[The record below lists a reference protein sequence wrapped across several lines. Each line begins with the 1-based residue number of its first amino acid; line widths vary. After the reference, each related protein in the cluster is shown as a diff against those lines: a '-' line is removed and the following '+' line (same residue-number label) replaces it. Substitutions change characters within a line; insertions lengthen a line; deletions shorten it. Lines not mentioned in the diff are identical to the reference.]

1 MKKITLL
8 SLVAVLLTALTF
20 TSCNDDNGYSYLTK
34 EQQDAYQT
42 KMAGSYSNLV
52 LLFDHKNDA
61 DVNKQIDSVETECY
75 FSMRNDSTFTIS
87 NFPIKKLAEHI
98 SNPELKEA
106 ISKVEDK
113 TVAGKYMVLPNS
125 LTNQAYFYAC
135 PSPINLNLTYGS
147 DAKEHKVVLVF
158 TANTYDYNTQHYVGG
173 CIWSTKQIV
182 FPFYL
187 TSIFVD
193 GAKTDY
199 IKNSIYPNAYVRY
212 VSFVCRNKAASK

>member
-20 TSCNDDNGYSYLTK
+20 TSCNTGDDNGYSYLTK

-42 KMAGSYSNLV
+42 KMAGSYRNLV

-61 DVNKQIDSVETECY
+61 NVKNQADSVETECY

-113 TVAGKYMVLPNS
+113 TVTGMYMVLPNS
-125 LTNQAYFYAC
+125 QTNQAYFYAY
-135 PSPINLNLTYGS
+135 PSPINLNLKYGS

-158 TANTYDYNTQHYVGG
+158 SPDTYYAGG
-173 CIWSTKQIV
+173 CIWATKQIG

-187 TSIFVD
+187 TRIFVD
-193 GAKTDY
+193 GAQTNY
-199 IKNSIYPNAYVRY
+199 IKNSINSQPI
-212 VSFVCRNKAASK
+212 VSFACRNKVTSKQ

>member
-20 TSCNDDNGYSYLTK
+20 TSCNTGDDNGYSYLTK

-42 KMAGSYSNLV
+42 KMAGPYRNLV

-61 DVNKQIDSVETECY
+61 NVKNQVDSVETSCD
-75 FSMRNDSTFTIS
+75 FRNDSTFTIN
-87 NFPIKKLAEHI
+87 NFPIKELAEHI

-106 ISKVEDK
+106 ISKVGNLP
-113 TVAGKYMVLPNS
+113 VAGKYMVLPNS
-125 LTNQAYFYAC
+125 QTNQAYFYAC

-158 TANTYDYNTQHYVGG
+158 TTSSYYTGG
-173 CIWSTKQIV
+173 CIWSTRQIG

-193 GAKTDY
+193 GAQTNY
-199 IKNSIYPNAYVRY
+199 IKNSIHSGKY
-212 VSFVCRNKAASK
+212 VSFACRNKATSKQ

>member
-20 TSCNDDNGYSYLTK
+20 TSCNTGDDNGYSLLTK

-42 KMAGSYSNLV
+42 KMAGSYRNLV

-61 DVNKQIDSVETECY
+61 NVKNQADSVETECY

-113 TVAGKYMVLPNS
+113 TMTGMYMVLPNS
-125 LTNQAYFYAC
+125 QTNQAYFYAY
-135 PSPINLNLTYGS
+135 PSPINLNLKYGS

-158 TANTYDYNTQHYVGG
+158 SPDTYYAGG
-173 CIWSTKQIV
+173 CIWATKQIG

-187 TSIFVD
+187 TRIFVD
-193 GAKTDY
+193 GAQTNY
-199 IKNSIYPNAYVRY
+199 IKNSINSQPI
-212 VSFVCRNKAASK
+212 VSFACRNKVTSKQ

>member
-20 TSCNDDNGYSYLTK
+20 TSCNTDDDNSYLTK

-42 KMAGSYSNLV
+42 KMAGSYPNLV

-61 DVNKQIDSVETECY
+61 NVKNQVDSVETECY

-98 SNPELKEA
+98 SDPELKEA
-106 ISKVEDK
+106 ISKVEDR
-113 TVAGKYMVLPNS
+113 TVPGKYMVLPKS
-125 LTNQAYFYAC
+125 QTSQAYFSAC
-135 PSPINLNLTYGS
+135 PSPITLNLKYGS
-147 DAKEHKVVLVF
+147 DAKEHKVVLIF
-158 TANTYDYNTQHYVGG
+158 SAYYAGG
-173 CIWSTKQIV
+173 CIWATKQIG

-187 TSIFVD
+187 TYIFVD
-193 GAKTDY
+193 GAQTNY
-199 IKNSIYPNAYVRY
+199 IKNSINSQPI
-212 VSFVCRNKAASK
+212 VSFVCCNKATSKQ

>member
-20 TSCNDDNGYSYLTK
+20 TSCNTGDDNGYSYLTK
-34 EQQDAYQT
+34 EQQDAYQM

-61 DVNKQIDSVETECY
+61 NVKSQIDSVETSCT

-113 TVAGKYMVLPNS
+113 TVTGKYMVLPNS

-147 DAKEHKVVLVF
+147 DAKEHKVILYF
-158 TANTYDYNTQHYVGG
+158 SSHPYYVGS
-173 CIWSTKQIV
+173 CIWSTKQIG
-182 FPFYL
+182 FLFNL
-187 TSIFVD
+187 TYIFVD
-193 GAKTDY
+193 GAQTNY
-199 IKNSIYPNAYVRY
+199 IKNSINSETT
-212 VSFVCRNKAASK
+212 VSFACRNKMTTK

>member
-20 TSCNDDNGYSYLTK
+20 TSCNTGDDNGYSLLTK

-42 KMAGSYSNLV
+42 KMAGSYRNLV

-61 DVNKQIDSVETECY
+61 NVKNQADSVETECY

-98 SNPELKEA
+98 SDPELKEA

-113 TVAGKYMVLPNS
+113 TVTGMYMVLPNS
-125 LTNQAYFYAC
+125 QTNQAYFYAY
-135 PSPINLNLTYGS
+135 PSPINLNLKYGS

-158 TANTYDYNTQHYVGG
+158 SPDTYYAGG
-173 CIWSTKQIV
+173 CIWATKQIG

-187 TSIFVD
+187 TRIFVD
-193 GAKTDY
+193 GTQTNY
-199 IKNSIYPNAYVRY
+199 IKNSINSQPI
-212 VSFVCRNKAASK
+212 VSFACRNKVTSKQ

>member
-20 TSCNDDNGYSYLTK
+20 TSCNTDDDNSYLTK

-42 KMAGSYSNLV
+42 KMAGSYPNLV

-61 DVNKQIDSVETECY
+61 NVKNQVDSVETECY

-98 SNPELKEA
+98 SDPELKEA
-106 ISKVEDK
+106 ISKVEDR
-113 TVAGKYMVLPNS
+113 TVPGKYMVLPKS
-125 LTNQAYFYAC
+125 QTSQAYFSAC
-135 PSPINLNLTYGS
+135 PSPITLNLKYGS
-147 DAKEHKVVLVF
+147 DAKEHKVVLIF
-158 TANTYDYNTQHYVGG
+158 SAYYAGG
-173 CIWSTKQIV
+173 CIWATKQIG

-187 TSIFVD
+187 TYIFVD
-193 GAKTDY
+193 GAQTNY
-199 IKNSIYPNAYVRY
+199 IKNSINSLPI
-212 VSFVCRNKAASK
+212 VSFICRNKATSKQ

>member
-20 TSCNDDNGYSYLTK
+20 TSCNTGDDNGYSYLTK

-42 KMAGSYSNLV
+42 NMAGHYPNLV

-61 DVNKQIDSVETECY
+61 NVKNQADSVETECY

-113 TVAGKYMVLPNS
+113 PVTGKYMVLPNS
-125 LTNQAYFYAC
+125 QTNQAYFYAC

-158 TANTYDYNTQHYVGG
+158 TPYVGG

-187 TSIFVD
+187 THIFVD
-193 GAKTDY
+193 GAQTNY
-199 IKNSIYPNAYVRY
+199 IKNSINSQPI
-212 VSFVCRNKAASK
+212 VSFVCRNKATSK

>member
-20 TSCNDDNGYSYLTK
+20 TSCNTGDDNGYSYLTK

-42 KMAGSYSNLV
+42 KMAGFYPNLV

-61 DVNKQIDSVETECY
+61 DVNKQIDSVETSCN

-113 TVAGKYMVLPNS
+113 TVTGKYMVLPNS

-135 PSPINLNLTYGS
+135 PSPINLTLTYGS

-158 TANTYDYNTQHYVGG
+158 TASSYYVGS
-173 CIWSTKQIV
+173 CIWSTQQIG
-182 FPFYL
+182 FPFNL
-187 TSIFVD
+187 TYIFVD
-193 GAKTDY
+193 DKQTNY
-199 IKNSIYPNAYVRY
+199 IKNSIHSGAY
-212 VSFVCRNKAASK
+212 VSFACRNKVTTK

>member
-20 TSCNDDNGYSYLTK
+20 TSCNTGDDNGYSLLTK

-61 DVNKQIDSVETECY
+61 NVKNQIDSVETECY

-113 TVAGKYMVLPNS
+113 TVTGMYMVLPNS
-125 LTNQAYFYAC
+125 QTNQAYFYAY

-147 DAKEHKVVLVF
+147 DAKEHKVVLEF
-158 TANTYDYNTQHYVGG
+158 TTSSYYTGG
-173 CIWSTKQIV
+173 CIWSTKQIG

-187 TSIFVD
+187 TRIFVD
-193 GAKTDY
+193 GAQTNY
-199 IKNSIYPNAYVRY
+199 IKNSINSQPI
-212 VSFVCRNKAASK
+212 VSFACRNKVTSKQ

>member
-20 TSCNDDNGYSYLTK
+20 TSCNTGDDNGYSLLTK

-42 KMAGSYSNLV
+42 KMAGSYPNLV

-61 DVNKQIDSVETECY
+61 DDKNKVDSVETSCD
-75 FSMRNDSTFTIS
+75 FRNDSTFTIS

-113 TVAGKYMVLPNS
+113 TVVTGKYMVLPNS
-125 LTNQAYFYAC
+125 KTNQAYFYAC

-158 TANTYDYNTQHYVGG
+158 TTSSYYTGG
-173 CIWSTKQIV
+173 CIWSTRQIG

-193 GAKTDY
+193 GEQTNY
-199 IKNSIYPNAYVRY
+199 IKNSIHSGTY
-212 VSFVCRNKAASK
+212 VSFACRNKVTSKQ

>member
-20 TSCNDDNGYSYLTK
+20 TSCNTGDDNGYSLLTK

-42 KMAGSYSNLV
+42 KMAGSYRNLV

-61 DVNKQIDSVETECY
+61 NVKNQADSVETECY

-98 SNPELKEA
+98 SDPELKEA

-113 TVAGKYMVLPNS
+113 TVTGMYMVLSNS
-125 LTNQAYFYAC
+125 QTNQAYFYAY
-135 PSPINLNLTYGS
+135 PSPINLNLKYGS

-158 TANTYDYNTQHYVGG
+158 SPDTYYAGG
-173 CIWSTKQIV
+173 CIWATKQIG

-187 TSIFVD
+187 TRIFVD
-193 GAKTDY
+193 GTQTNY
-199 IKNSIYPNAYVRY
+199 IKNSINSQPI
-212 VSFVCRNKAASK
+212 VSFACRNKVTSKQ

>member
-20 TSCNDDNGYSYLTK
+20 TSCNTGDDNGYSYLTK

-42 KMAGSYSNLV
+42 KMAGFYPNLM

-61 DVNKQIDSVETECY
+61 NVKNQADSVETSCN

-113 TVAGKYMVLPNS
+113 TVTGKYMVLPNS

-135 PSPINLNLTYGS
+135 PSPINLTLTYGS

-158 TANTYDYNTQHYVGG
+158 TASSYYVGS
-173 CIWSTKQIV
+173 CIWSTKQIG
-182 FPFYL
+182 FPFNLSY
-187 TSIFVD
+187 IFVD
-193 GAKTDY
+193 GAQTNY
-199 IKNSIYPNAYVRY
+199 IKNSIYSDAYVR
-212 VSFVCRNKAASK
+212 FACRNKVTTK

>member
-20 TSCNDDNGYSYLTK
+20 TSCNTGDDNGYSYLTK

-42 KMAGSYSNLV
+42 KMAGPYRNLV

-61 DVNKQIDSVETECY
+61 NVKNQVDSVETSCD
-75 FSMRNDSTFTIS
+75 FRNDSTFTIN
-87 NFPIKKLAEHI
+87 NFPIKELAEHI

-106 ISKVEDK
+106 ISKVGNLP
-113 TVAGKYMVLPNS
+113 VAGKYMVLPNS
-125 LTNQAYFYAC
+125 QTNQAYFYAC

-158 TANTYDYNTQHYVGG
+158 TTSSYYTGG
-173 CIWSTKQIV
+173 CIWSTRQIG

-193 GAKTDY
+193 GAQTNY
-199 IKNSIYPNAYVRY
+199 IKNSIHSGTY
-212 VSFVCRNKAASK
+212 VSFACRNKATSKQ

>member
-8 SLVAVLLTALTF
+8 SLVAVLFTALTF
-20 TSCNDDNGYSYLTK
+20 TSCNTDDNGYSYLTK

-42 KMAGSYSNLV
+42 KMAGPYRNLV

-61 DVNKQIDSVETECY
+61 DDKNKVDSVETSCD
-75 FSMRNDSTFTIS
+75 FRNDSTFTIS

-113 TVAGKYMVLPNS
+113 TVVTGKYMVLPNS
-125 LTNQAYFYAC
+125 KTNQAYFYAC

-158 TANTYDYNTQHYVGG
+158 TTSSYYTGG
-173 CIWSTKQIV
+173 CIWSTRQIG

-193 GAKTDY
+193 GEQTNY
-199 IKNSIYPNAYVRY
+199 IKNSIHSGTY
-212 VSFVCRNKAASK
+212 VSFACRNKVTSKQ

>member
-20 TSCNDDNGYSYLTK
+20 TSCNTGDDNGYSLLTK

-42 KMAGSYSNLV
+42 KMAGSYRNLV

-61 DVNKQIDSVETECY
+61 NVKNQADSVETECY

-113 TVAGKYMVLPNS
+113 TVTGMYMVLPNS
-125 LTNQAYFYAC
+125 QTNQAYFYAY
-135 PSPINLNLTYGS
+135 PSPINLNLKYGS

-158 TANTYDYNTQHYVGG
+158 SPDTYYAGG
-173 CIWSTKQIV
+173 CIWATKQIG

-187 TSIFVD
+187 TRIFVD
-193 GAKTDY
+193 GAQTNY
-199 IKNSIYPNAYVRY
+199 IKNSIYSQPI
-212 VSFVCRNKAASK
+212 VSFACRNKVTSKQ

>member
-20 TSCNDDNGYSYLTK
+20 TSCNTGDDNGYSYLTK

-42 KMAGSYSNLV
+42 KMAGFYPNLM

-61 DVNKQIDSVETECY
+61 NVKNQVDSVDTECY

-106 ISKVEDK
+106 ISKVGNQP
-113 TVAGKYMVLPNS
+113 VAGKYMVLPNS
-125 LTNQAYFYAC
+125 QTNRAYFYAC
-135 PSPINLNLTYGS
+135 PSPITLNLTYGS
-147 DAKEHKVVLVF
+147 DAKEHKVVLEF
-158 TANTYDYNTQHYVGG
+158 TTSSYYTGG
-173 CIWSTKQIV
+173 CIWSTKQIG

-187 TSIFVD
+187 TRIFVD
-193 GAKTDY
+193 GAQTNF
-199 IKNSIYPNAYVRY
+199 IKNSINSEKI
-212 VSFVCRNKAASK
+212 VSFACRNKVTTK

>member
-20 TSCNDDNGYSYLTK
+20 TSCNTGDDNGYSYLTK

-42 KMAGSYSNLV
+42 KMAGPYHNLV

-61 DVNKQIDSVETECY
+61 NVKNQVDSVETSCD
-75 FSMRNDSTFTIS
+75 FRNDSTFTIN
-87 NFPIKKLAEHI
+87 NFPIWKLAEHI

-106 ISKVEDK
+106 ISKVGNQP
-113 TVAGKYMVLPNS
+113 VAGKYMVLPNS
-125 LTNQAYFYAC
+125 KTNQAYFSAC

-158 TANTYDYNTQHYVGG
+158 TTSSYYTGG
-173 CIWSTKQIV
+173 CIWSTRQIG

-187 TSIFVD
+187 TYIFVD
-193 GAKTDY
+193 GAQTNY
-199 IKNSIYPNAYVRY
+199 IKNSTHSGAF
-212 VSFVCRNKAASK
+212 VSFACRNKATSKQ

>member
-20 TSCNDDNGYSYLTK
+20 TSCNTGDDNGYSLLTK
-34 EQQDAYQT
+34 AQQDAYQT
-42 KMAGSYSNLV
+42 KMAGSYRNLV

-61 DVNKQIDSVETECY
+61 NVKNQADSVETECY

-113 TVAGKYMVLPNS
+113 TVTGMYMVLPNS
-125 LTNQAYFYAC
+125 QTNQAYFYAY
-135 PSPINLNLTYGS
+135 PSPINLNLKYGS

-158 TANTYDYNTQHYVGG
+158 SPDTYYAGG
-173 CIWSTKQIV
+173 CIWATKQIG

-187 TSIFVD
+187 TRIFVD
-193 GAKTDY
+193 GAQTNY
-199 IKNSIYPNAYVRY
+199 IKNSINSQPI
-212 VSFVCRNKAASK
+212 VSFACRNKVTSKQ

>member
-20 TSCNDDNGYSYLTK
+20 TSCNTGDDNGYSYLTK

-42 KMAGSYSNLV
+42 KMAGPYRNLV

-61 DVNKQIDSVETECY
+61 NVKNQVDSVETSCD
-75 FSMRNDSTFTIS
+75 FRNDSTFTIN
-87 NFPIKKLAEHI
+87 NFPIKELAEHI

-113 TVAGKYMVLPNS
+113 TVVTGKYMVLPNS
-125 LTNQAYFYAC
+125 KTNQAYFYAC

-158 TANTYDYNTQHYVGG
+158 TTSSYYTGG
-173 CIWSTKQIV
+173 CIWSTRQIG

-193 GAKTDY
+193 GAQTNY
-199 IKNSIYPNAYVRY
+199 IKNSIHSGAY
-212 VSFVCRNKAASK
+212 VSFACRNKATSKQ

>member
-20 TSCNDDNGYSYLTK
+20 TSCNTGDDNGYSLLTK

-42 KMAGSYSNLV
+42 KMAGSYRNLV

-61 DVNKQIDSVETECY
+61 NVKNQADSVETECY

-113 TVAGKYMVLPNS
+113 TVTGMYMVLPNS
-125 LTNQAYFYAC
+125 QTNQAYFYAY
-135 PSPINLNLTYGS
+135 PSPINLNLKYGS

-158 TANTYDYNTQHYVGG
+158 SPDTYYAGG
-173 CIWSTKQIV
+173 CIWATKQIG

-187 TSIFVD
+187 TRIFVD
-193 GAKTDY
+193 GAPTNY
-199 IKNSIYPNAYVRY
+199 IKNSINSQPI
-212 VSFVCRNKAASK
+212 VSFACRNKVTSKQ

>member
-20 TSCNDDNGYSYLTK
+20 TSCNTGDDNGYSYLTK

-42 KMAGSYSNLV
+42 KMAGPYRNLV

-61 DVNKQIDSVETECY
+61 NVKNQVDSVETSCD
-75 FSMRNDSTFTIS
+75 FRNDSTFTIN
-87 NFPIKKLAEHI
+87 NFPIWKLAEHI

-106 ISKVEDK
+106 ISQVGNQP
-113 TVAGKYMVLPNS
+113 VAGKYMVLPNS
-125 LTNQAYFYAC
+125 KTNQAYFSAC

-158 TANTYDYNTQHYVGG
+158 TTSSYYTGG
-173 CIWSTKQIV
+173 CIWSTRQIG

-187 TSIFVD
+187 TYIFVD
-193 GAKTDY
+193 GAQTNY
-199 IKNSIYPNAYVRY
+199 IKNSIHSGAF
-212 VSFVCRNKAASK
+212 VSFACRNKATSKQ

>member
-20 TSCNDDNGYSYLTK
+20 TSCNTGDDNGYSLLTK

-42 KMAGSYSNLV
+42 KMAGSYPNLV
-52 LLFDHKNDA
+52 LFFDHKNDA
-61 DVNKQIDSVETECY
+61 DVKNQADSVETECY

-106 ISKVEDK
+106 ISKVEDR
-113 TVAGKYMVLPNS
+113 TVTGKYMVLPNS
-125 LTNQAYFYAC
+125 QTNQAYFYAY

-147 DAKEHKVVLVF
+147 DAKEHKVVLEF
-158 TANTYDYNTQHYVGG
+158 TTSSYYTGG
-173 CIWSTKQIV
+173 CIWSTKQIG

-187 TSIFVD
+187 TRIFVD
-193 GAKTDY
+193 GAQTNY
-199 IKNSIYPNAYVRY
+199 IKNSIHSGAY
-212 VSFVCRNKAASK
+212 VSFACRNKATSKQ

>member
-20 TSCNDDNGYSYLTK
+20 TSCNTGDDNGYSLLTK

-42 KMAGSYSNLV
+42 KMAGSYRNLV

-61 DVNKQIDSVETECY
+61 NVKNQIDSVETECY

-113 TVAGKYMVLPNS
+113 TVTGMYMVLPNS
-125 LTNQAYFYAC
+125 QTNQAYFYAY
-135 PSPINLNLTYGS
+135 PSPINLNLKYGS

-158 TANTYDYNTQHYVGG
+158 SPDTYYAGG
-173 CIWSTKQIV
+173 CIWATKQIG

-187 TSIFVD
+187 TRIFVD
-193 GAKTDY
+193 GAQTNY
-199 IKNSIYPNAYVRY
+199 IKNSINSQPI
-212 VSFVCRNKAASK
+212 VSFACRNKVTSKQ

>member
-20 TSCNDDNGYSYLTK
+20 TSCNTGDDNGYSLLTK

-42 KMAGSYSNLV
+42 KMAVSYRNLV

-61 DVNKQIDSVETECY
+61 NVKNQADSVETECY

-113 TVAGKYMVLPNS
+113 TVTGMYMVLPNS
-125 LTNQAYFYAC
+125 QTNQAYFYAY
-135 PSPINLNLTYGS
+135 PSPINLNLKYGS

-158 TANTYDYNTQHYVGG
+158 SPDTYYAGV
-173 CIWSTKQIV
+173 CIWATKQIG

-187 TSIFVD
+187 TRIFVD
-193 GAKTDY
+193 GAQTNY
-199 IKNSIYPNAYVRY
+199 IKNSINSQPI
-212 VSFVCRNKAASK
+212 VSFACRNKVTSKQ

>member
-20 TSCNDDNGYSYLTK
+20 TSCNTGDDNGYSHLTK
-34 EQQDAYQT
+34 EQQDAYQM

-61 DVNKQIDSVETECY
+61 NVKSQIDSVETSCT

-113 TVAGKYMVLPNS
+113 TVTGKYMVLPNS

-147 DAKEHKVVLVF
+147 DAKEHKVILYF
-158 TANTYDYNTQHYVGG
+158 SSHPYYVGS
-173 CIWSTKQIV
+173 CIWSTKQIG
-182 FPFYL
+182 FLFNL
-187 TSIFVD
+187 TYIFVD
-193 GAKTDY
+193 GAQTNY
-199 IKNSIYPNAYVRY
+199 IKNSINSETT
-212 VSFVCRNKAASK
+212 VSFACRNKVTTK

>member
-20 TSCNDDNGYSYLTK
+20 TSCNTGDDNGYSLLTK

-42 KMAGSYSNLV
+42 KMAGSYPNLV

-61 DVNKQIDSVETECY
+61 DVKNQADSVETECY

-106 ISKVEDK
+106 ISKVEDR
-113 TVAGKYMVLPNS
+113 TVTGKYMVLPNS

-147 DAKEHKVVLVF
+147 DSKEHKVVLVF
-158 TANTYDYNTQHYVGG
+158 TATTYYYNTQHYVGG
-173 CIWSTKQIV
+173 CIWSTKQIG

-187 TSIFVD
+187 TYIIVD
-193 GAKTDY
+193 GAQTNY
-199 IKNSIYPNAYVRY
+199 IKNSINSQPI
-212 VSFVCRNKAASK
+212 VSFACRNKATSK

>member
-20 TSCNDDNGYSYLTK
+20 TSCNTDDNGYSYLTK

-42 KMAGSYSNLV
+42 KMAGPYRNLV

-61 DVNKQIDSVETECY
+61 DGKNKVDSVETSCD
-75 FSMRNDSTFTIS
+75 FRNDSTFTIS

-106 ISKVEDK
+106 ISKVEDR
-113 TVAGKYMVLPNS
+113 TVTGKYMVLPNS
-125 LTNQAYFYAC
+125 QTNQAYFYAC

-147 DAKEHKVVLVF
+147 DAKEHKVVLIFSAHPYYAGSCV
-158 TANTYDYNTQHYVGG
+158 
-173 CIWSTKQIV
+173 WSTRKIY
-182 FPFYL
+182 FPFILSY
-187 TSIFVD
+187 IFVD
-193 GAKTDY
+193 GAQTNY
-199 IKNSIYPNAYVRY
+199 IKNSINSQPI
-212 VSFVCRNKAASK
+212 VSFACRNKATSK

>member
-20 TSCNDDNGYSYLTK
+20 TSCNTGDDNGYSYLTK
-34 EQQDAYQT
+34 EQQDAYQMN
-42 KMAGSYSNLV
+42 MAGSYSNLV

-61 DVNKQIDSVETECY
+61 NVKNQVDSVETSCN

-106 ISKVEDK
+106 ISKEEDK
-113 TVAGKYMVLPNS
+113 TVTGKYMVLPNS

-135 PSPINLNLTYGS
+135 PSPINLTLTYGS

-158 TANTYDYNTQHYVGG
+158 TASSYYLGSCV
-173 CIWSTKQIV
+173 WSTKQIG
-182 FPFYL
+182 FPFNLSY
-187 TSIFVD
+187 IFVD
-193 GAKTDY
+193 GAQTNY
-199 IKNSIYPNAYVRY
+199 IKNSIHSGAY
-212 VSFVCRNKAASK
+212 VSFACRNKLTTK

>member
-20 TSCNDDNGYSYLTK
+20 TSCNTGDDNGYSYLTK

-42 KMAGSYSNLV
+42 KMAGSYPNLV

-61 DVNKQIDSVETECY
+61 NVKNQVDSVDTECY

-98 SNPELKEA
+98 SNPELKET
-106 ISKVEDK
+106 ISKVGNQP
-113 TVAGKYMVLPNS
+113 VAGKYMVLPNS
-125 LTNQAYFYAC
+125 KTNQAYFYAC

-147 DAKEHKVVLVF
+147 DAKEHKVVLEF
-158 TANTYDYNTQHYVGG
+158 TTSSYYTGG
-173 CIWSTKQIV
+173 CIWSTKQIG

-187 TSIFVD
+187 TRIFVD
-193 GAKTDY
+193 GAQTNF
-199 IKNSIYPNAYVRY
+199 IKNSINSEKI
-212 VSFVCRNKAASK
+212 VSFACRNKVTSKQ

>member
-20 TSCNDDNGYSYLTK
+20 TSCNTGDDNGYSYLTK

-42 KMAGSYSNLV
+42 KMAGPYRNLV

-61 DVNKQIDSVETECY
+61 NVKNQVDSVETSCD
-75 FSMRNDSTFTIS
+75 FRNDSTFTIN
-87 NFPIKKLAEHI
+87 NFPIKELAEHI

-106 ISKVEDK
+106 ISKVGNLP
-113 TVAGKYMVLPNS
+113 VAGKYMVLPNS
-125 LTNQAYFYAC
+125 QTNQAYFYAC

-147 DAKEHKVVLVF
+147 DSKEHKVVLVF
-158 TANTYDYNTQHYVGG
+158 TTSSYYTGG
-173 CIWSTKQIV
+173 CIWSTRQIG

-193 GAKTDY
+193 GAQTNY
-199 IKNSIYPNAYVRY
+199 IKNSIHSGTY
-212 VSFVCRNKAASK
+212 VSFACRNKATSKQ

>member
-20 TSCNDDNGYSYLTK
+20 TSCNTGDDNGYSLLTK

-42 KMAGSYSNLV
+42 KMAGSYRNLV

-61 DVNKQIDSVETECY
+61 NVKNQADSVETECY
-75 FSMRNDSTFTIS
+75 FSMSNDSTFTIS

-113 TVAGKYMVLPNS
+113 TVTGMYMVLPNS
-125 LTNQAYFYAC
+125 QTNQAYFYAY
-135 PSPINLNLTYGS
+135 PSPINLNLKYGS

-158 TANTYDYNTQHYVGG
+158 SPDTYYAGG
-173 CIWSTKQIV
+173 CIWATKQIG

-187 TSIFVD
+187 TRIFVD
-193 GAKTDY
+193 GAQTNY
-199 IKNSIYPNAYVRY
+199 IKNSINSQPI
-212 VSFVCRNKAASK
+212 VSFACRNKVTSKQ

>member
-20 TSCNDDNGYSYLTK
+20 TSCNTGDDNGYSLLTK

-61 DVNKQIDSVETECY
+61 NVKNQADSVETECY

-106 ISKVEDK
+106 ISKVDDK
-113 TVAGKYMVLPNS
+113 TVTGMYMVLPNS
-125 LTNQAYFYAC
+125 QTNQAYFYAY
-135 PSPINLNLTYGS
+135 PSPINLNLKYGS

-158 TANTYDYNTQHYVGG
+158 SPDTYYAGG
-173 CIWSTKQIV
+173 CIWATKQIG

-187 TSIFVD
+187 TRIFVD
-193 GAKTDY
+193 GAQTNY
-199 IKNSIYPNAYVRY
+199 IKNSINSQPI
-212 VSFVCRNKAASK
+212 VSFACRNKVTSKQ

>member
-8 SLVAVLLTALTF
+8 SLVAVLLTAQTF
-20 TSCNDDNGYSYLTK
+20 TSCNTGDDNGYSYLTK
-34 EQQDAYQT
+34 EQQNAYQT

-61 DVNKQIDSVETECY
+61 DVNKQIDSVETSCN

-113 TVAGKYMVLPNS
+113 TVTGKYMVLPNS

-135 PSPINLNLTYGS
+135 PSPINLTLTYGS

-158 TANTYDYNTQHYVGG
+158 TASSYYVGS
-173 CIWSTKQIV
+173 CIWSTKQIG
-182 FPFYL
+182 FPFNL
-187 TSIFVD
+187 TYIFVD
-193 GAKTDY
+193 DKQTNY
-199 IKNSIYPNAYVRY
+199 IKNSIHSGAY
-212 VSFVCRNKAASK
+212 VSFACRNKVTTK